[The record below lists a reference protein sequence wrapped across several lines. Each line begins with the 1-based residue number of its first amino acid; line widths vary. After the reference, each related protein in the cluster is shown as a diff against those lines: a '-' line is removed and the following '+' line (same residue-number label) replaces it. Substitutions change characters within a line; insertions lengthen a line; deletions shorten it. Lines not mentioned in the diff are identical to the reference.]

1 MKTYSIIHTSH
12 VYHLGKC
19 WIIFT
24 ERESD
29 SIGHHETLQRKR
41 KKENSKK
48 ALTGNVEGTC
58 VMYMLNTA
66 PYLKIHAV
74 PALMTVPLQT
84 LPPDLG
90 CVPLSLPS
98 LFIL

>member
-1 MKTYSIIHTSH
+1 MKTHSIAHISH
-12 VYHLGKC
+12 VCRLGKC

-24 ERESD
+24 EREND
-29 SIGHHETLQRKR
+29 LIGHHDTLQRKR
-41 KKENSKK
+41 KTEFKNT
-48 ALTGNVEGTC
+48 LTGNVVEGTS

-74 PALMTVPLQT
+74 PALKTVPLQT
-84 LPPDLG
+84 LPPELG